1 MSLQQAEQGS
11 EAGASEAQGIHVWNH
26 TATAALQ
33 ELARKLL
40 QAKQECLR
48 SGLDCLPTLKQIRYR
63 VWPFVQSLLGKQ
75 YQGFDPVDFHP
86 QVAKAQMRCSAEDNH
101 NMVYM
106 HVWKAAGYSVM
117 ENLKAIGSNY
127 EVVDS
132 FEDDFNWCENINLDS
147 MKHRTVFTFVREP
160 LGRFISGYAEIDRI
174 YLGPRYEFFHQAEE
188 GTMKRAQL
196 FAERFFQDGLIFNGH
211 VKPQSEY
218 FAPFSQSC
226 RLPINFVGKIE
237 NLAEDWKNLLESQSC
252 ITAKIPYNNSLG
264 QHPTDEKERKA
275 VTDMLESAA
284 NNDTAQFL
292 VRDRD
297 NMTASSNHL
306 QNVLLKKDFAFLRAF
321 CWISLPDYVMFEYD
335 LPKHCNDPEMLQV
348 IELTKK
354 PPII

>member
-86 QVAKAQMRCSAEDNH
+86 QVAK
-101 NMVYM
+101 
-106 HVWKAAGYSVM
+106 
-117 ENLKAIGSNY
+117 
-127 EVVDS
+127 VVDS

-188 GTMKRAQL
+188 STMKRAQL

-275 VTDMLESAA
+275 MTDMLESAA